1 MNTLRT
7 LSSGLMI
14 AFFSFGCIKVMDSE
28 KSAKDQTMMPDP
40 NSNTMMPEN
49 GNLNPGQ
56 MAAIDPT
63 KPVAKAGQRSRRRL
77 DLDQLQASLK
87 QVTGMAWTV
96 ERDGQDFNRFDELSE
111 TLGKPDFD
119 GITHEEL
126 APTTMFQRFLDEA
139 ALSNCNKLMENE
151 QKSSQSDRM
160 FFVHAD
166 WNDDWAS
173 SPSRISANLQ
183 SLLLRYHGRDYAV
196 DASGFKGWL
205 ALYQQAESVADTSLT
220 AWNTV
225 CVGLVTHPDFY
236 TF

>member
-1 MNTLRT
+1 
-7 LSSGLMI
+7 
-14 AFFSFGCIKVMDSE
+14 MDSD
-28 KSAKDQTMMPDP
+28 KTADNQTMMPDP
-40 NSNTMMPEN
+40 NMNNMMPGN
-49 GNLNPGQ
+49 GTLDPGQ
-56 MAAIDPT
+56 MTNIDPT

-77 DLDQLQASLK
+77 DLDQLQVSLQ
-87 QVTGMAWTV
+87 QVTGMAWTI
-96 ERDGQDFNRFDELSE
+96 ERDGEIIERYNELSE

-119 GITHEEL
+119 GITYEEL

-139 ALSNCNKLMENE
+139 ALTNCGKLMENE
-151 QKSSQSDRM
+151 QKAVTADRI

-183 SLLLRYHGRDYAV
+183 SLLLRYHGRDYAT
-196 DASGFKGWL
+196 DSEGFKSWL
-205 ALYQQAESVADTSLT
+205 GLYKQAEAAAVDTPLV

-225 CVGLVTHPDFY
+225 CIGLITHPDFY